1 MLEASDKIEPVFPAA
16 TIVLLR
22 DGKEGLEA
30 LLVQRSSAVKHMGG
44 MWVFPGGKVD
54 EEDYPE
60 GHNEYAAAIN
70 AAIRETQ
77 EEAGLSINAG
87 QLVYLSHWT
96 TPEGAK
102 KRFATWFFLAILNDD
117 QDVQVDGG
125 EIANHRWLPPQVAL
139 AESEDEEHELRLMPP
154 TFVSLADIAEYAC
167 CAEAR
172 AGIGAREA
180 IIYEPRMV
188 FVEDGIC
195 FLYAGDVAYDD
206 EEEDLDADGPRHRC
220 YMIDGKLDYD
230 RTIMPHELVKGD

>member
-1 MLEASDKIEPVFPAA
+1 MFEASDKVEPVFPAA
-16 TIVLLR
+16 TVVLLR
-22 DGKEGLEA
+22 DAEQSLET
-30 LLVQRSSAVKHMGG
+30 LLVQRSRAVKHMGG

-70 AAIRETQ
+70 AAIRETR
-77 EEAGLSINAG
+77 EEAGLTITAE

-102 KRFATWFFLAILNDD
+102 KRFATWFFLAILEEG
-117 QDVQVDGG
+117 QEVEVDGG
-125 EIANHRWLPPQVAL
+125 EIANHRWITPQQAI
-139 AESEDEEHELRLMPP
+139 AESVDDEHELRLMPP
-154 TFVSLADIAEYAC
+154 TFVSLSDIAGYDSCEA
-167 CAEAR
+167 AR
-172 AGIGAREA
+172 AGIGSRDA
-180 IIYEPRMV
+180 IIYEPHMV

-206 EEEDLDADGPRHRC
+206 EDEDLEADGPRHRC

-230 RTIMPHELVKGD
+230 RTELPWEP